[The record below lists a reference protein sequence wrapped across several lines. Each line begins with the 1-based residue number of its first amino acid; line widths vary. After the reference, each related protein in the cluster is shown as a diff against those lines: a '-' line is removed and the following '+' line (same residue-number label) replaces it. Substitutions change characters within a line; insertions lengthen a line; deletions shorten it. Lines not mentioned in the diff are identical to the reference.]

1 MDKLARLA
9 ISEEGFI
16 FDPVSGN
23 SFTTN
28 KTGLFILK
36 ALKEGKGEEEIVQA
50 LTEKYE
56 TTKEG
61 AEKDVTDFI
70 EQLRYYRL
78 I

>member
-36 ALKEGKGEEEIVQA
+36 ALKEGKAEEAIVHA

-56 TTKEG
+56 VSREE

>member
-28 KTGLFILK
+28 KTGLFNLK